1 MTWHGHIFARRFM
14 WNRVDREFTYTEEYE
29 EYFERFFS
37 SSPWSNFDSIDL
49 TNSSSSN
56 LLSSIFRKKRKNERD
71 VTFHRRRENKQ
82 RTSSRQ
88 CTRSNFD
95 SIDLTNS
102 SSLIKSTLLDS
113 FRKKRKNERDVTFHR
128 RRENKQRTSSRQC
141 TFNNETKVGR
151 KKGQSKS
158 RGEIDL
164 FIRDRE
170 SLATDIR
177 IAERRWTCPLS
188 GHPRV
193 PISMAR
199 ATAGY
204 VP

>member
-37 SSPWSNFDSIDL
+37 SSPRSNSIDL
-49 TNSSSSN
+49 TNSSSS
-56 LLSSIFRKKRKNERD
+56 IE
-71 VTFHRRRENKQ
+71 
-82 RTSSRQ
+82 
-88 CTRSNFD
+88 
-95 SIDLTNS
+95 
-102 SSLIKSTLLDS
+102 STLLDS

>member
-37 SSPWSNFDSIDL
+37 SSPW
-49 TNSSSSN
+49 
-56 LLSSIFRKKRKNERD
+56 
-71 VTFHRRRENKQ
+71 
-82 RTSSRQ
+82 
-88 CTRSNFD
+88 SNFD